1 MHLTSRAFYP
11 LLFLPMLKIPGTS
24 ALSDFR
30 ISKLLA
36 GLQSVEPAIKA
47 VSTRFIHFVDIEN
60 DLDDSQTTI
69 LMQLLAYGSTHSG
82 ADISGERFLVLPRS
96 GTISPWSSKATE
108 IAQRCGL
115 SAVKRIERGVEYTL
129 EIDQPLSAAA
139 KGLLHDR
146 MTQAILPGD
155 TEPDLFVQHQPKPS
169 LSIAVIEQGRDAL
182 VSANIELGLALS
194 GDEID
199 YLTDSFQ
206 ALGKNP
212 TDVELMMFAQ
222 ANSEHCRHKIF
233 NADWTID
240 GVEQSQSLFGM
251 IRNSAEKS
259 PEGLLSAYRDNA
271 SVAVGGTAR
280 IFIRNPLTGEYA
292 YVEEDSHLLMKVE
305 THNHPTAIS
314 PYPGAATGSGG
325 EIRDEGATGRGSLP
339 KAGLTG
345 FSVSHLKIP
354 GFLKPWEAD
363 NGKPERIASAL
374 TIMLEGPLGGAAF
387 NNEFGRPNLA
397 GYFRSFEQ
405 PVLGKNNE
413 FRGYHKPIM
422 IAGGM
427 GNIRPML
434 VEKQPIPAGS
444 LIVILGG
451 PAMLIGLGGSAAS
464 SQASGESSEDL
475 DYASVQRENPE
486 MERRCQEVINH
497 CNALGNDTPIIS
509 IHDVGA
515 GGLSNAVPEIIH
527 DCGRGGRFE
536 LRNVH
541 NVDKGMSPM
550 QIWCNEAQERYV
562 VAIKPESLALF
573 TAFCEREHCLFAVIG
588 EAIQEQHLS
597 LSDALLGDQPVDIPM
612 SVLFGKPPKMH
623 RKAEHQQAYAKALNF
638 TGITLNEAVRR
649 ILSFPAVADKSFLI
663 HIGDRS
669 VTGLVARDQM
679 VGPWQVPVADVAVT
693 AAGFYAITGE
703 AMAIG
708 ERSPIAVINP
718 PASGRMAIG
727 EAITN
732 IASASIE
739 SLKKIKLSANWMAA
753 AGYQGEDAALFD
765 TVKAVGMELC
775 PALGIAIPVGK
786 DSLSMKTVWQEDAIE
801 KTMIA
806 PLSLVITAFAPVA
819 DITKTL
825 TPQLC
830 SLPDEDSALILLDL
844 GAGKNRLG
852 GSVLAQVYNQLG
864 NDSPDLDEAGLLKAF
879 FDAIQTLNGQGKL
892 LSYHDRSDGGLLATV
907 AEMMFA
913 GRLGVTLTLDSL
925 GSDIFGALFNEELGA
940 VLQVRQSDCKEIVTL
955 LEQSGLIDCTYVI
968 GKVMEE
974 QQLNIRYLGEVIY
987 SSSRAKMQ
995 SIWSELSYKMQALR
1009 DNPECAEQQFARI
1022 IDDEDPGL
1030 NVELSYAIND
1040 DVTAP
1045 FINAARP
1052 KVAILREQG
1061 VNGHVEMAAAFDRAG
1076 FSSIDVHMSD
1086 IISGR
1091 VSLTDFTGLVA
1102 CGGFSYGDVLG
1113 AGGGWA
1119 KSILFNA
1126 RCRDEFS
1133 AFFQRP
1139 DTFGLGVCNG
1149 CQMMSE
1155 LKSIIPG
1162 AEHWPRFMRNRSEQF
1177 EARVALVEVQKS
1189 PSILFAGMEGSRM
1202 PVAIAHGE
1210 GRAEFFVDPVLALEA
1225 GAVALCYVDN
1235 YGELTTEFPANPN
1248 GSPFGITG
1256 LTSTDGRFTI
1266 MMPHPERCFR
1276 TLQNSWRPDSWDE
1289 YGAWMRLFRNA
1300 RVWVG

>member
-1 MHLTSRAFYP
+1 
-11 LLFLPMLKIPGTS
+11 MLKISGTS

-30 ISKLLA
+30 INKLLA
-36 GLQSVEPAIKA
+36 ELQSIDPAIKA
-47 VSTRFIHFVDIEN
+47 VSAQFIHFVDIEN
-60 DLDDSQTTI
+60 DLNDGQSGI
-69 LMQLLAYGSTHSG
+69 LKQLLAYGSPQSDTDKFSG
-82 ADISGERFLVLPRS
+82 QHLLVVPRS

-115 SAVKRIERGVEYTL
+115 SEVRRIERGIEYAL
-129 EIDQPLSAAA
+129 DVSQPLSTSVKA
-139 KGLLHDR
+139 LLHDR
-146 MTQAILPGD
+146 MTQTVLDGD
-155 TEPDLFVQHQPKPS
+155 SESELFIQHQPKP
-169 LSIAVIEQGRDAL
+169 LLTVDIIEQGRDAL
-182 VSANIELGLALS
+182 ISANTELGLALS
-194 GDEID
+194 EDEID

-206 ALGKNP
+206 ALGRNP

-240 GVEQSQSLFGM
+240 GVEQAQSLFKM
-251 IRNSAEKS
+251 IRNTAAQS
-259 PEGLLSAYRDNA
+259 PDGILSAYSDNA
-271 SVAVGGTAR
+271 SVMVGSSAQV
-280 IFIRNPLTGEYA
+280 FIRNPQTGEYG
-292 YVEEDSHLLMKVE
+292 YVEEDAHLLMKVE

-325 EIRDEGATGRGSLP
+325 EIRDEGATGRGSSP

-345 FSVSHLKIP
+345 FSVSHLKVP
-354 GFLKPWEAD
+354 GYPQPWEAD

-405 PVLGKNNE
+405 AVPGRDHE

-422 IAGGM
+422 IAGGL

-434 VEKQPIPAGS
+434 VDKHPIPAGS
-444 LIVILGG
+444 LIIILGG

-464 SQASGESSEDL
+464 SQASGEGSEDL
-475 DYASVQRENPE
+475 DFASVQRENPE

-497 CNALGNDTPIIS
+497 CNALGHDTPIVS
-509 IHDVGA
+509 IHDIGA

-527 DCGRGGRFE
+527 DCDRGGRFE

-541 NVDKGMSPM
+541 NADKGMSPM

-562 VAIKPESLALF
+562 VAIRPESLELF
-573 TAFCEREHCLFAVIG
+573 SAFCEREHCLFAVIG
-588 EAIQEQHLS
+588 EATEEEHLT
-597 LSDALLGDQPVDIPM
+597 LSDALLGDKPVDIPM
-612 SVLFGKPPKMH
+612 SVLFGKSPKLH
-623 RKAEHQQAYAKALNF
+623 RNVEHVPANTRPLDLS
-638 TGITLNEAVRR
+638 GITLDEAVKRV
-649 ILSFPAVADKSFLI
+649 LAFPAVADKSFLI

-693 AAGFYAITGE
+693 AVGYHAVTGE
-703 AMAIG
+703 AMAMG
-708 ERSPIAVINP
+708 ERSPIAVIDA

-732 IASASIE
+732 IAAASID

-786 DSLSMKTVWQEDAIE
+786 DSLSMKTVWKDNDAE
-801 KTMIA
+801 KIMTA

-819 DITKTL
+819 DISLTL
-825 TPQLC
+825 TPQLRYV
-830 SLPDEDSALILLDL
+830 PDEDSALILIDL

-864 NDSPDLDEAGLLKAF
+864 DDCPDLDEAGLLKAF
-879 FDAIQTLNGQGKL
+879 FDAIQTLNCQDKL

-913 GRLGVTLTLDSL
+913 SRLGVTLTLDSL
-925 GSDIFGALFNEELGA
+925 GDDVLAALFNEELGA
-940 VLQVRQSDCKEIVTL
+940 VLQVRQSDCKEVVDL
-955 LEQSGLIDCTYVI
+955 LKQLGLIDCTYVI
-968 GKVMEE
+968 GKVVDG
-974 QQLNIRYLGEVIY
+974 QQLTVRHFGEVVY
-987 SSSRAKMQ
+987 TASRAELQ

-1009 DNPECAEQQFARI
+1009 DNPECAQQQFERI
-1022 IDDEDPGL
+1022 ADDEDPGL
-1030 NVELSYAIND
+1030 NVELTFDVND
-1040 DVTAP
+1040 DVTAL
-1045 FINAARP
+1045 FKNAVRP

-1076 FSSIDVHMSD
+1076 FTSIDVHMSD
-1086 IISGR
+1086 IIHGR
-1091 VSLTDFTGLVA
+1091 VSLADFTGLVA

-1119 KSILFNA
+1119 KSILFNP
-1126 RCRDEFS
+1126 RCRDEF
-1133 AFFQRP
+1133 AEFFQRP

-1149 CQMMSE
+1149 CQMMSG
-1155 LKSIIPG
+1155 LKDIIPG
-1162 AEHWPRFMRNRSEQF
+1162 AEHWPRFMRNTSEQF

-1189 PSILFAGMEGSRM
+1189 PSILFAGMEGSRI

-1210 GRAEFFVDPVLALEA
+1210 GRAEFTMDPAFALEA

-1235 YGELTTEFPANPN
+1235 YGQLTTEFPANPN

-1256 LTSTDGRFTI
+1256 LTNTDGRFTI

-1276 TLQNSWRPDSWDE
+1276 ALQNSWHPDDWDE